1 MWSSS
6 QNWHHRKFE
15 AQGGALQPRE
25 AFGVPGGDSPVQLCP
40 NLFRELVPRR
50 WQTCFSAVLALGA
63 KTSFTLWDAGV
74 CPGPVGQVSARLC
87 SFWRPQERSHFLA
100 FSNFEKL
107 PTLLGLWLLASSVM
121 TDICLCPIPSLLASL
136 TYGPCDNTGPTCIIQ
151 KHLNPMTS
159 AKSFLSCEVPWLH
172 SWLIWPGYRATGW
185 AALGSCPPGSGATS
199 QQGLL
204 HTWPLP
210 APALPST
217 RAGSGQ
223 ADRDPSGT
231 RFLLLGAEQ
240 L

>member
-1 MWSSS
+1 MADLLL
-6 QNWHHRKFE
+6 R
-15 AQGGALQPRE
+15 
-25 AFGVPGGDSPVQLCP
+25 
-40 NLFRELVPRR
+40 
-50 WQTCFSAVLALGA
+50 
-63 KTSFTLWDAGV
+63 
-74 CPGPVGQVSARLC
+74 CPGPRSQDLVLPLGRRGVSARLC

-100 FSNFEKL
+100 FSNLEKL

-199 QQGLL
+199 LLLRCLLPEQVQVRQTGTQVARGFCCWGLSSSEL
-204 HTWPLP
+204 QEFSLLP
-210 APALPST
+210 PSDLAVLGSALDSGLWGKLCHAAPAWGQYAWGWASTVLP
-217 RAGSGQ
+217 GSLS
-223 ADRDPSGT
+223 A
-231 RFLLLGAEQ
+231 AE
-240 L
+240 